1 MTLRAVAVP
10 AAVRLPEVISLG
22 QRRLAGDGGY
32 AAPTSRGRTVALTLD
47 PRLQPATERLL
58 SERDPALGAVVVM
71 ALDGRVL
78 AIAGRSER
86 GGDRPDLAVD
96 PWAPSASVFKVV
108 TAAAL
113 VDAGVRPFA
122 PICTHGGAAGL
133 TGENLVDDPR
143 RDDTCASL
151 AAGVARSNNAILGK
165 LAARTLDSAVLTRY
179 AAAFG
184 YGRSFALGRP
194 STVDIP
200 DEPLELARSAA
211 GFWHTELSPLGGAVL
226 AATIATG
233 GLAVTPYLVDDG
245 KEPAKRVL
253 AAATAETVAAMLAA
267 TTVSGTARS
276 AFHDGAG
283 RPYLRVRAAGK
294 TGTLSRRPVAGLPPL
309 DFSWFVGYAPAEHPT
324 VVVSVLLGTTPRH
337 HARAATLAREIL
349 VEKFGSARGE

>member
-1 MTLRAVAVP
+1 MYPSRYSFPSGSPWVSG
-10 AAVRLPEVISLG
+10 E
-22 QRRLAGDGGY
+22 LAGDGGY
-32 AAPTSRGRTVALTLD
+32 AAPTSRGRMVALTLD
-47 PRLQPATERLL
+47 RVLQPAAERLL

-78 AIAGRSER
+78 AIAGRSEG

-113 VDAGVRPFA
+113 VDAGVRPYA
-122 PICTHGGAAGL
+122 PICTHGGAGGL

-143 RDDTCASL
+143 LDDTCASL

-194 STVDIP
+194 STADIP
-200 DEPLELARSAA
+200 DEPLELARAAA

-233 GLAVTPYLVDDG
+233 GLAVTPYFTDDSDG
-245 KEPAKRVL
+245 DKVAAERVL
-253 AAATAETVAAMLAA
+253 PAATAETVAAMLAA

-309 DFSWFVGYAPAEHPT
+309 DFSWFVGYAPAERPT